1 MSFDVE
7 VNVRKRHHGL
17 STSVGVQHPRES
29 TCVRPKPSRHFLN
42 GNAAVQS
49 SSMGFQPLPATAQGE
64 HADHTEA
71 GQSEGEPLVGP

>member
-1 MSFDVE
+1 MRCKEGSKMTQ
-7 VNVRKRHHGL
+7 VRQG
-17 STSVGVQHPRES
+17 
-29 TCVRPKPSRHFLN
+29 PKPSRHFLN